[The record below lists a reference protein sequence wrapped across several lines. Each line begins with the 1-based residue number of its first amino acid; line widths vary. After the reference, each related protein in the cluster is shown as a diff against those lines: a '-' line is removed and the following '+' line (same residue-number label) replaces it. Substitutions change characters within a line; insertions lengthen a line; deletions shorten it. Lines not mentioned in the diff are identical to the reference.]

1 MVGFEASC
9 FLCMDDKISNRRI
22 KGFHIPAIFL
32 FALLSFA
39 GDGVQAGEPEASS
52 AGKDEVAVLS
62 KSVASVNGVEIR
74 LSDLQKAMEERIP
87 ETGHRNLSQKRLAE
101 IQNEELNNLIGQEI
115 LFQEAQRLKIK
126 VKPESVEA
134 EMQKIEG
141 RFPSEEK
148 YRQALKA
155 QGLTL
160 EDVRM
165 GVERYLAIKQ
175 LTDQEV
181 RSKISI
187 SDDQM
192 KRYYDG
198 HQEQFKRPPQIRLRI
213 LLIHVDPTALQADWD
228 KASQKAQSLAD
239 RARKGEDFGK
249 LVREDSDD
257 TELKAKG
264 GDTGLLHQGR
274 LPYAELER
282 VAFDPDVGSISDPVQ
297 TLYGYVVFKVEE
309 KQPAQQMAFDDLN
322 KDLLRKEMQESA
334 TDAKL
339 KEWMDGL
346 RAKAEIKIY

>member
-1 MVGFEASC
+1 
-9 FLCMDDKISNRRI
+9 MDDKKPNRWIRGRNRGCRI
-22 KGFHIPAIFL
+22 LAIFL
-32 FALLSFA
+32 FALLSLVNT
-39 GDGVQAGEPEASS
+39 GVQAGGPETQS
-52 AGKDEVAVLS
+52 AGKDEGSALS
-62 KSVASVNGVEIR
+62 KPVASVNGVEIR
-74 LSDLQKAMEERIP
+74 ALDLKKAMEGRIP
-87 ETGHRNLSQKRLAE
+87 ETGHRNLSQKRLTE
-101 IQNEELNNLIGQEI
+101 MRTEELNKLIGQEI

-134 EMQKIEG
+134 ELQKIES

-148 YRQALKA
+148 YQKALKA

-160 EDVRM
+160 EDIRG

-187 SDDQM
+187 GDDQM
-192 KRYYDG
+192 KRYFDG
-198 HQEQFKRPPQIRLRI
+198 HRDQFKRPPQIRLRI
-213 LLIHVDPTALQADWD
+213 LLIRVDPSGLASDWE
-228 KASQKAQSLAD
+228 KARQKAQELAD
-239 RARKGEDFGK
+239 RARKGEDFEK
-249 LVREDSDD
+249 LVREFSDEE
-257 TELKAKG
+257 ELKSKG

-274 LPYAELER
+274 LPYAELEG
-282 VAFDPDVGSISDPVQ
+282 VAYDRNVGSFSDPVQ

-346 RAKAEIKIY
+346 RAKAEIKVY